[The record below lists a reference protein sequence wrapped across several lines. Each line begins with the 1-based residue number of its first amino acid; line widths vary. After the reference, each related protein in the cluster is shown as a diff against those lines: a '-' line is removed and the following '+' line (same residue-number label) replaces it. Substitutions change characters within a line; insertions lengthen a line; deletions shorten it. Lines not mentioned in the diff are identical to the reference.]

1 MLNKVPR
8 ITPFFWV
15 IMIMATTVGETA
27 ADLMSYALKL
37 SLSEISGVVAVLL
50 SASLLVQL
58 RARKYIP
65 WSYWI
70 TVVLISIFG
79 TLISDN
85 LRDKTQVPLTVSTL
99 AFSLILLATLAAW
112 FARERTLSVRTIN
125 TARREHLYWLVMLMT
140 FALGTSMG
148 DLLSKGM
155 HLGYATSA
163 LVFAAL
169 IVVVATVY
177 LIFQTNAVLAFWLAF
192 VLTRPLGTSVSDFLS
207 QPSSHGGMGFGAAGT
222 SLIFLYT
229 IVGLVSYLTVNPDL
243 RNGLTH
249 EAHAP
254 FNGERSG
261 EQKFRSALV
270 ALGFTAGLV
279 ALFIFILPQIG
290 KHPLSHIHGMGEPLL
305 NLKKG

>member
-27 ADLMSYALKL
+27 ADLMCYALRL
-37 SLSEISGVVAVLL
+37 SLSEISGIVLVLL

-58 RARKYIP
+58 SARKYIP

-85 LRDKTQVPLTVSTL
+85 LRGYIPLAVSTL
-99 AFSLILLATLAAW
+99 SLSLILLSTLAVW
-112 FARERTLSVRTIN
+112 FSSERTLSVRTIN
-125 TARREHLYWLVMLMT
+125 TRRRECLYWLVMLMT
-140 FALGTSMG
+140 FALGTSTG

-169 IVVVATVY
+169 IVIVATVY

-207 QPSSHGGMGFGAAGT
+207 QTSSHGGMGFGAAGT
-222 SLIFLYT
+222 SLIFLYA
-229 IVGLVSYLTVNPDL
+229 IVGLVSYLTVNPEL
-243 RNGLTH
+243 RSGLTH
-249 EAHAP
+249 DAQATI
-254 FNGERSG
+254 SG
-261 EQKFRSALV
+261 EHKFRSALV
-270 ALGFTAGLV
+270 VLGFAAGLV
-279 ALFIFILPQIG
+279 AMFIFILPQIG
-290 KHPLSHIHGMGEPLL
+290 RHPLSHIHGMGEPLMNL
-305 NLKKG
+305 NKG